1 MEFSVDIEGFEKNMQ
16 EQKTFSIPS
25 EVSTEDWSVL
35 IPGNVET
42 FVGYD
47 KVENRVNHTYS

>member
-1 MEFSVDIEGFEKNMQ
+1 LILREGWLLTKLVLIAMQ
-16 EQKTFSIPS
+16 EQKRSAAS

-47 KVENRVNHTYS
+47 QSDEM

>member
-16 EQKTFSIPS
+16 EQKTISIPS

-47 KVENRVNHTYS
+47 KVKTSKNHTYS